1 LAPQLVRSGR
11 RSEVPLARL
20 RAQRERLREQRE
32 LVEQVPGLAPVPV
45 APVPELLARA
55 PVVAPEVPEVLAP
68 AVARVAVEEGLV
80 PVALRRA
87 LAAVPEV
94 AVPEVAELVVA
105 QAAVAADPVAVLP
118 ASASASAAGRAWVP
132 VSLE

>member
-68 AVARVAVEEGLV
+68 AVAVEEGLV

-118 ASASASAAGRAWVP
+118 ASAAGRAWVP